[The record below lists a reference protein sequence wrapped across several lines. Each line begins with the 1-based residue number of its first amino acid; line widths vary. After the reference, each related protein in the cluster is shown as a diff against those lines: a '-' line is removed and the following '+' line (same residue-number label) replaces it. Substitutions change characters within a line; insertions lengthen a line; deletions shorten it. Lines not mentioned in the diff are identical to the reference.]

1 MYEII
6 KNVILSKDFKLE
18 DILNKIDTIWLQ
30 SKITDDEKLELI
42 DMARENA
49 LVENSYK
56 PLQEQID
63 KAFEMISELKETVE
77 TNAIGLTALKDAV
90 EKLGGKVE
98 IPQAPVGEEYPPFV
112 KPEGAHDCYNEGD
125 KITYNGKKYTC
136 KMNGCVW
143 SPDVYPEGWEEVI
156 EDAQEEQGNEQIASL

>member
-1 MYEII
+1 MFEIV
-6 KNVILSKDFKLE
+6 KNVILSKNYKLE
-18 DILNKIDTIWLQ
+18 DMLNKINILWVEG
-30 SKITDDEKLELI
+30 SISDEEKTSLI
-42 DMARENA
+42 SLARENA
-49 LVENSYK
+49 LAENSYK

-98 IPQAPVGEEYPPFV
+98 IPQAPVEEEYPPFI

-125 KITYNGKKYTC
+125 KITYNGKKYIC
-136 KMNGCVW
+136 LINGCVW
-143 SPDVYPEGWEEVI
+143 SPDEYPQGWKEVVEETENIETEEV
-156 EDAQEEQGNEQIASL
+156 

>member
-1 MYEII
+1 MFEIV
-6 KNVILSKDFKLE
+6 KNVILAKNYKLE
-18 DILNKIDTIWLQ
+18 DMLNKINILWVEG
-30 SKITDDEKLELI
+30 SISDEEKTSLI
-42 DMARENA
+42 SLARENA
-49 LVENSYK
+49 LAENSYK

-98 IPQAPVGEEYPPFV
+98 IPQAPVEEEYPPFI

-125 KITYNGKKYTC
+125 KITYNGKKYIC
-136 KMNGCVW
+136 LINGCVW
-143 SPDVYPEGWEEVI
+143 SPDEYPQGWKEVVEETENTEI
-156 EDAQEEQGNEQIASL
+156 EKEV

>member
-1 MYEII
+1 MYEIT

-18 DILNKIDTIWLQ
+18 DLLNKIDTIWLQ
-30 SKITDDEKLELI
+30 SKITEEEKSELI

-49 LVENSYK
+49 LAENSYK

-98 IPQAPVGEEYPPFV
+98 IPQAPVEEEYPPFV
-112 KPEGAHDCYNEGD
+112 KPEGAHDCYNEGS
-125 KITYNGKKYTC
+125 KMTFNGKK
-136 KMNGCVW
+136 
-143 SPDVYPEGWEEVI
+143 
-156 EDAQEEQGNEQIASL
+156 

>member
-1 MYEII
+1 MFEIV
-6 KNVILSKDFKLE
+6 KNVILGKNYKLE
-18 DILNKIDTIWLQ
+18 DMLNKIDTIWLQ

-63 KAFEMISELKETVE
+63 KAFEMISKLKETVE

-98 IPQAPVGEEYPPFV
+98 IPQAPVEDEYPPFV
-112 KPEGAHDCYNEGD
+112 KPNGAHDCYNEGS
-125 KITYNGKKYTC
+125 KMTFNGKKYIC
-136 KMNGCVW
+136 LINGCVW
-143 SPDVYPEGWEEVI
+143 SPDEYPAAWQEVVEETEEV
-156 EDAQEEQGNEQIASL
+156 

>member
-42 DMARENA
+42 DMSRENA
-49 LVENSYK
+49 LAENSYK

-63 KAFEMISELKETVE
+63 NVFKMIDELKETVDA
-77 TNAIGLTALKDAV
+77 NSIGMSALKDAI
-90 EKLGGKVE
+90 EKLGQQVE
-98 IPQAPVGEEYPPFV
+98 IPETPTEEEYPLFV
-112 KPEGAHDCYNEGD
+112 KPSGAHDAYKEGD
-125 KITYNGKKYTC
+125 KITYNNKKYVC
-136 KMNGCVW
+136 KINSCVW
-143 SPDVYPEGWEEVI
+143 NPDEYPNAWEEVK
-156 EDAQEEQGNEQIASL
+156 

>member
-1 MYEII
+1 MYEIV
-6 KNVILSKDFKLE
+6 KNVILGKNYKLE
-18 DILNKIDTIWLQ
+18 DMLNKIDTIWLQ

-49 LVENSYK
+49 LAENSYK

-90 EKLGGKVE
+90 EKLGGKAE
-98 IPQAPVGEEYPPFV
+98 IPQAPVEEEYPPFV
-112 KPEGAHDCYNEGD
+112 KPNGAHDCYNEGS
-125 KITYNGKKYTC
+125 KMTFNGKKYIC
-136 KMNGCVW
+136 LINGCVW
-143 SPDVYPEGWEEVI
+143 SPDEYPAGWKEVK
-156 EDAQEEQGNEQIASL
+156 EEQNNKQIASL